1 MPLFQYRVIDTDGKE
16 LSGALDASSV
26 TAAKETLRSLHP
38 TILSVT
44 EAVRLRKPDT
54 ETQTSSLMQTFAFEG
69 SDDQGK
75 IHRGTIDASS
85 KRAAFQ
91 IMKKDRRLQLN
102 MLSPLGFT
110 PNFHD
115 EDLLRWQQEPQN
127 IIPSREIPASDLAA
141 KSTKRNSPLYHP
153 LLDTLTLYSGWL
165 LSWYALFIALGYYAH
180 ERQLPFSLP
189 FVEGFYLSSMTW
201 NTMLALLFFIGT
213 SALWRSIHNNSF
225 LKFLLG
231 FGSPTTFF
239 FLQRS
244 LF

>member
-1 MPLFQYRVIDTDGKE
+1 MPLFQYRVIDSDGKE
-16 LSGALDASSV
+16 VSGALDA
-26 TAAKETLRSLHP
+26 TNAEAAKNTLLSLHP

-69 SDDQGK
+69 SDVQGK

-91 IMKKDRRLQLN
+91 MMKKDRGLQLN

-115 EDLLRWQQEPQN
+115 EDLLRWQKETQN
-127 IIPSREIPASDLAA
+127 SITSRENPVSNLTAENI
-141 KSTKRNSPLYHP
+141 KKKSPLYHP

-165 LSWYALFIALGYYAH
+165 LSWYALFIALGYYAN
-180 ERQLPFSLP
+180 ERQLPFSIP

-201 NTMLALLFFIGT
+201 NTVLALLFFIGT
-213 SALWRSIHNNSF
+213 SYVWRSIDTQPL

-231 FGSPTTFF
+231 VGSPATFF
-239 FLQRS
+239 LLQRS
-244 LF
+244 LL